1 MMSYMTTIQ
10 NSSAYFEAFTKLQ
23 TELMGAY
30 DDAVKKADPSNIT
43 GNVTDLQLKLVL
55 ATLDNLTE
63 TVKQFRKTVG

>member
-1 MMSYMTTIQ
+1 MTTIQ

-30 DDAVKKADPSNIT
+30 DDAIKKADPSNIT